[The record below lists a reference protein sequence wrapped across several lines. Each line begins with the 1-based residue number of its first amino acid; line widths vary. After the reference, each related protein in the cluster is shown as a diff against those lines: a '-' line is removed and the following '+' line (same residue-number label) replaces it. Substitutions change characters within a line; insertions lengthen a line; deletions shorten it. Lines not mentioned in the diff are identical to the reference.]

1 MQASLGRLLTAMVT
15 PFDAAGAVDLDVA
28 ARLARAL
35 VASGS
40 DGVVVNGTT
49 GESPTLTH
57 VERVGLLTAV
67 RRAIPDH
74 AVVMGTGSNSTAA
87 TERAT
92 LEAKEEGADAALVV
106 APYYNKPPQEGLVA
120 HYEAVAD
127 IGLPV
132 ILYNIP
138 GRTGVNLT
146 VETTLTLARHPH
158 ICGTKEAA
166 GDADQVAR
174 IVAGAPAGFRVWSGD
189 DVLTLPFM
197 SVGAFGVVSV
207 VSHVCGAAV
216 RRMIEAQA
224 AGDTAA
230 AAALHARLLPLFH
243 GLFVT
248 SNPIPVKAA
257 LEHLGVEV
265 GTVRLPLV
273 PLDDERRAALGA
285 LLDSCGDLVGLPRG
299 TAGGTGAPGSG
310 AADGAGHTP
319 GPSSVRD
326 DSRPPRAVR
335 SA

>member
-87 TERAT
+87 TELAT
-92 LEAKEEGADAALVV
+92 LEAKEQGADAALVV

-285 LLDSCGDLVGLPRG
+285 LLDSCGDLVGLARG
-299 TAGGTGAPGSG
+299 ATGGTGAPGAG
-310 AADGAGHTP
+310 TTDGAGHAP
-319 GPSSVRD
+319 RPSSVRD
-326 DSRPPRAVR
+326 ESRPPRAVR

>member
-1 MQASLGRLLTAMVT
+1 MTGTYNRPMQASLGRLLTAMVT
-15 PFDAAGAVDLDVA
+15 PFDDAGAVDLDVA

-57 VERVGLLTAV
+57 VERIGLLRAV
-67 RRAIPDH
+67 RRAIPEH

-87 TERAT
+87 TELAT
-92 LEAKEEGADAALVV
+92 LEAKDEGADAALVV

-146 VETTLTLARHPH
+146 VETTLSLARHPH

-174 IVAGAPAGFRVWSGD
+174 IVGGAPAGFRVWSGD
-189 DVLTLPFM
+189 DLLTLPFM

-207 VSHVCGAAV
+207 VLHVCGAAI

-224 AGDTAA
+224 AGDTAG

-243 GLFVT
+243 GLFVS

-285 LLDSCGDLVGLPRG
+285 LLDSCGDLVGLARD
-299 TAGGTGAPGSG
+299 AAG
-310 AADGAGHTP
+310 AAGRSP
-319 GPSSVRD
+319 RPSSLRD
-326 DSRPPRAVR
+326 DRRPPRAVR

>member
-1 MQASLGRLLTAMVT
+1 MQASLGRVLTAMVT

-35 VASGS
+35 VDSGS

-49 GESPTLTH
+49 GESPTLVH
-57 VERVGLLTAV
+57 AERLALLRAV

-74 AVVMGTGSNSTAA
+74 VVVMGTGSNSTAA
-87 TERAT
+87 TELAT

-106 APYYNKPPQEGLVA
+106 APYYNRPPQEGLVA
-120 HYEAVAD
+120 HFQAVAGV
-127 IGLPV
+127 GLPV

-146 VETTLTLARHPH
+146 VETTLTLALHPH
-158 ICGTKEAA
+158 VCGTKEAA

-207 VSHVCGAAV
+207 VSHVCGDAV
-216 RRMIEAQA
+216 RRMVEAQA
-224 AGDTAA
+224 TGDIAT

-257 LEHLGVEV
+257 LQHLGVEV

-273 PLDDERRAALGA
+273 PLDGDRRAALGA
-285 LLDSCGDLVGLPRG
+285 LLDACGDLVGLARG
-299 TAGGTGAPGSG
+299 ATGGRGAVDASNGSG
-310 AADGAGHTP
+310 DAP

-326 DSRPPRAVR
+326 DSLSPDAVR

>member
-1 MQASLGRLLTAMVT
+1 MQASLGRVLTAMVT
-15 PFDAAGAVDLDVA
+15 PFDAAGAIDLDVA

-49 GESPTLTH
+49 GESPTLVH
-57 VERVGLLTAV
+57 AERLALLRAV

-74 AVVMGTGSNSTAA
+74 VVVMGTGSNSTAA
-87 TERAT
+87 TELAT

-106 APYYNKPPQEGLVA
+106 APYYNRPPQEGLVA
-120 HYEAVAD
+120 HFQAVAGV
-127 IGLPV
+127 GLPV

-158 ICGTKEAA
+158 VCGTKEAA

-216 RRMIEAQA
+216 RRMVEAQA
-224 AGDTAA
+224 TGDIAA

-257 LEHLGVEV
+257 LQHLGVEV

-273 PLDDERRAALGA
+273 PLDGDRRAALGA
-285 LLDSCGDLVGLPRG
+285 LLDACGDLVGLARG
-299 TAGGTGAPGSG
+299 ATGGRGAVGTDASNGSG
-310 AADGAGHTP
+310 DAP
-319 GPSSVRD
+319 GPSSLRD
-326 DSRPPRAVR
+326 DSLSPDAVR